1 MNKGIK
7 HIIALGLL
15 AAAFPFVLPGY
26 YMHILILMLLWITM
40 ASSWNLLGGFA
51 GQVSF
56 GHSLFFGLGA
66 YGGGLLYHHFG
77 ISTWW
82 GMLVGPIWAVIV
94 AIPVGTITFR
104 LRGSYFA
111 LSMLAVGEIARII
124 FNNWTSF
131 SNGAVGVMISRTW
144 GGDKLPYYLIILG
157 ITSLTLLVIYCLV
170 HSKFGYYFLSIRE
183 DQDAAEALGI
193 PTTKYKMYALIPS
206 ALFTALAGAFY
217 MNYMAYIQPQ
227 IVFNLGDISIMMI
240 LCVMLGGAG
249 TLWGPV
255 LGATVYVILAEFFR
269 TVPIVKEVH
278 VLVFSL
284 IVVAIIVFLPDGIFG
299 EWDKIRRIFGK
310 KRSSGDLHTPLLD
323 QLAPGREAEHTIS
336 GPGA

>member
-1 MNKGIK
+1 MRREHIK
-7 HIIALGLL
+7 LAVLGLVAVGL
-15 AAAFPFVLPGY
+15 PFLLSGY
-26 YMHILILMLLWITM
+26 YGHVLILVLLWITM
-40 ASSWNLLGGFA
+40 ATAWNLLGGYV

-82 GMLVGPIWAVIV
+82 GMLAGPVCAVIA
-94 AIPVGTITFR
+94 AIPVGLITFR

-124 FNNWTSF
+124 FTNWVPF

-144 GGDKLPYYLIILG
+144 GGEKLPYYFIMLA
-157 ITSLTLLVIYCLV
+157 ITTVTLYSVYRLV

-206 ALFTALAGAFY
+206 AFFTALAGAFY
-217 MNYMAYIQPQ
+217 MNYMAYIQPG
-227 IVFNLGDISIMMI
+227 IVFSLADISIMMI
-240 LCVMLGGAG
+240 LCVMMGGAG
-249 TLWGPV
+249 TQWGPA
-255 LGATVYVILAEFFR
+255 LGATVFVLLAELFR
-269 TVPIVKEVH
+269 TLPIIKEVH

-284 IVVAIIVFLPDGIFG
+284 IVVLIIMFVPDGILG
-299 EWDKIRRIFGK
+299 EWDKVMRFFGFRPAK
-310 KRSSGDLHTPLLD
+310 ARLACTAPELLRED
-323 QLAPGREAEHTIS
+323 EVAEPGVEL
-336 GPGA
+336 